1 MPWQQLHFFAAAS
14 YLLGKLTCQTG
25 ISKGNHSLFPKL
37 THFKQHYFVPDPWT
51 CIVDGRNCWTC
62 VPHFICLHAKKKN
75 EKKKWTQLVSKCCLP
90 CSLHEKVFRH
100 HANYR
105 KTFRTFWRHV
115 GSAKHVQCSYKSL
128 SPWKMQ
134 SHREVQN
141 VLPSCASTHTQF
153 FKMTY
158 GQGMVIR
165 TSSSCM
171 SVCSSSY
178 SMLTSQPL
186 LLSDGQQL
194 TVKHTYNDI
203 SAPPVCL
210 SFLMPLPPPSLFK
223 LFSTFWPPP
232 HTPTQ

>member
-1 MPWQQLHFFAAAS
+1 MAGSHPCLLLAVQLNIFYTS
-14 YLLGKLTCQTG
+14 CENKEPY
-25 ISKGNHSLFPKL
+25 
-37 THFKQHYFVPDPWT
+37 
-51 CIVDGRNCWTC
+51 VDHTDILPN
-62 VPHFICLHAKKKN
+62 FNLHCPGSN
-75 EKKKWTQLVSKCCLP
+75 F
-90 CSLHEKVFRH
+90 VFRNENSFFIQLLPALSSSVKKCSDIMPITEKHLGHFGDMLVQRSMCNAPTNPCH
-100 HANYR
+100 HER
-105 KTFRTFWRHV
+105 
-115 GSAKHVQCSYKSL
+115 CSHTERC
-128 SPWKMQ
+128 KMCCQ
-134 SHREVQN
+134 AARPH
-141 VLPSCASTHTQF
+141 THTQF

-210 SFLMPLPPPSLFK
+210 SFLMPLTPPSLFK
-223 LFSTFWPPP
+223 LFSTF
-232 HTPTQ
+232 